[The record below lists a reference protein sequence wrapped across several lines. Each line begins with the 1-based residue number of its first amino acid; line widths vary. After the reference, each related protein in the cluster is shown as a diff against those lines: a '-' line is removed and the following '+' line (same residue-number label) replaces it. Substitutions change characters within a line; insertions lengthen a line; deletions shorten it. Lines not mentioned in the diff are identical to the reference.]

1 MASFQLNR
9 RSVIRGAGSIA
20 IALPWLE
27 IMGSPK
33 ALAATTPAN
42 RFLTVFT
49 PGGAMQSPQ
58 KGSQRYW
65 PGGTEAAPILSAIL
79 APLAPVQKQL
89 LTIRGLRLACA
100 DSSEAP
106 PHDAG
111 SIGMFTGSGPAR
123 DPDGYSALPSIDQVI
138 ATRISKDKKAKA
150 SLQMGIRWAT
160 GLAKGRLHP
169 ANAICFEDSATAAPI
184 PPRIDPVSIYEDLF
198 GRLTPPMNSA
208 QPMASDVAL
217 TRKKSILDFVDRKY
231 VALSRKLGQGDRAKL
246 EQHLE
251 KIREVEKGLGLGA
264 VTGGQCQAPRR
275 IDTKGYNPNE
285 GLLAKDEDTGATSST
300 DGMIPMVGKYIM
312 DMMVMAFACDITAVG
327 LLQWADSEAQHTFPW
342 LDLPDHHHFYQHDG
356 GYRPPE
362 LEKIGIWYSKQH
374 AYLLQ
379 EMAKVDM
386 GGHSLL
392 DESVVLF
399 GSELGWPESHAQDN
413 VPVMLAGGGSG
424 LRTGRHLDF
433 RANKNAG
440 DDKGIPHNN
449 LLVSL
454 LNLFGDPRTTYQQK
468 GKDYCNHPFSL
479 T

>member
-1 MASFQLNR
+1 MANFKMNR

-27 IMGSPK
+27 IMGTTR
-33 ALAATTPAN
+33 AAAATTKAN
-42 RFLTVFT
+42 RFLSVFT

-58 KGSQRYW
+58 NGSQRYW
-65 PGGTEAAPILSAIL
+65 PGGTEAAPILSPIM
-79 APLAPVQKQL
+79 APLAPVQKSL
-89 LTIRGLRLACA
+89 LTIRGLAFECTEG
-100 DSSEAP
+100 SEAP
-106 PHDAG
+106 PHNAG
-111 SIGMFTGSGPAR
+111 SIGMFTGSAPVQAAH
-123 DPDGYSALPSIDQVI
+123 GYSALPSIDQVI
-138 ATRISKDKKAKA
+138 ATRISKGKKAKA
-150 SLQMGIRWAT
+150 SLQMGVRWAT
-160 GLAKGRLHP
+160 GLAKGRLHA
-169 ANAICFEDSATAAPI
+169 ANAVCFEDSATAAPI
-184 PPRIDPVSIYEDLF
+184 PPRIDPVRIYEDLF
-198 GRLTPPMNSA
+198 GRITPAQSNANPSA
-208 QPMASDVAL
+208 L
-217 TRKKSILDFVDRKY
+217 NRKKSILDFVDKKY
-231 VALSRKLGQGDRAKL
+231 VGLAGKLGQADRAKL

-251 KIREVEKGLGLGA
+251 KIREVERGLELGA
-264 VTGGQCQAPRR
+264 VAGAQCQAPKRV
-275 IDTKGYNPNE
+275 DTKGYNPNE
-285 GLLAKDEDTGATSST
+285 GLLAEDEDTGATSTT
-300 DGMIPMVGKYIM
+300 DGMIPVVGKYIM

-327 LLQWADSEAQHTFPW
+327 LLQWADSEAAHTFPW
-342 LDLPDHHHFYQHDG
+342 LDLPNHHHFYQHDG

-362 LEKIGIWYSKQH
+362 LETIGIWYSKQH

-413 VPVMLAGGGSG
+413 IPVMLAGGGGG

-433 RANKNAG
+433 RGNKKED

-468 GKDYCNHPFSL
+468 GKDYCNRPFSL